1 MTWFRPTEL
10 ILTKLLEPAEW
21 LSYSFCF
28 CFRLFAFCISGSSTF
43 FGPATCYLT
52 KIWDTNNLNQSTL
65 PFQGAWPDTSFQIR
79 MFPLPLSELQAAL
92 AASLGSLV
100 VGFTSAWFGLT
111 FIFWS
116 LCMSNGHCPSFLSY
130 LIFLMFQLF
139 QVLACNCLSPEGWEQ
154 VEEEKIILRFSTLKI
169 PLLSSTK
176 NPLRLKVSDSD
187 ASWIGSLMP
196 LAALVGGLL
205 GGLALHRLGRKVR
218 DGSRYQIGWIFE
230 KVPKGG
236 GGIFNPKIYVADF
249 GNFK

>member
-10 ILTKLLEPAEW
+10 ILTKLLEPAKVIVLLFLFL
-21 LSYSFCF
+21 LSA
-28 CFRLFAFCISGSSTF
+28 FRISHSSTF

-52 KIWDTNNLNQSTL
+52 KIWDTKNLNQSTL

-130 LIFLMFQLF
+130 FIFLIFQLF
-139 QVLACNCLSPEGWEQ
+139 QVLACYCLSPEGWEQ
-154 VEEEKIILRFSTLKI
+154 VEEEKIILRQFSTLKI
-169 PLLSSTK
+169 PFSLQPKTLSGSKFPTLTPPGLVPWCPWL
-176 NPLRLKVSDSD
+176 PL
-187 ASWIGSLMP
+187 
-196 LAALVGGLL
+196 LAAS
-205 GGLALHRLGRKVR
+205 LADLPCTGWAGR
-218 DGSRYQIGWIFE
+218 
-230 KVPKGG
+230 
-236 GGIFNPKIYVADF
+236 
-249 GNFK
+249 